1 MPLCKEVAL
10 SPELNICR
18 ALRTWKLGS
27 FQTRHVKEIQ
37 GSDYQTTHVKCRG
50 AWKRVNMAFGM
61 VPNSLD
67 RWGKCF
73 YPLSLYTLINKVK
86 AKVRSTHWTVIPGC
100 IVFATINQDSS
111 RSECNDPCRVVGW
124 GNSLICQTPISTPD
138 VNFRHF
144 HCKDKASSK
153 PLHPTSG
160 FDSPESVLICHAKG
174 RKRQLYASAF
184 FGSNSKDKSGQIWP
198 QKCDRDD
205 NKIECTTQF
214 SWKA

>member
-1 MPLCKEVAL
+1 MIYYAKKWP
-10 SPELNICR
+10 SPPIEYLPSFC
-18 ALRTWKLGS
+18 ALGS
-27 FQTRHVKEIQ
+27 WVVSKHDMSKKFKEAITKLLMSSAEAPGKEWTWPSAWFQTALTGGESFLPTVSI
-37 GSDYQTTHVKCRG
+37 
-50 AWKRVNMAFGM
+50 
-61 VPNSLD
+61 
-67 RWGKCF
+67 
-73 YPLSLYTLINKVK
+73 YTLIIKVK

-124 GNSLICQTPISTPD
+124 GNSLICQMPISTPD

-144 HCKDKASSK
+144 KDKASSK

-160 FDSPESVLICHAKG
+160 FDSPESVLICYAKG

-184 FGSNSKDKSGQIWP
+184 FGLNSKEKSGQIWP